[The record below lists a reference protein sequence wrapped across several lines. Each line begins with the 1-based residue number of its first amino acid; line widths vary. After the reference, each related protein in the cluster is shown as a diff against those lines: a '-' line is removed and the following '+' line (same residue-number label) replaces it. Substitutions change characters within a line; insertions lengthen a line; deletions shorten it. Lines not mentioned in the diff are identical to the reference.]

1 MQINRNNYGAF
12 FLDYAENTLDEAG
25 RENLARFLEQNPDL
39 QDEFFEFESISLSP
53 DTKIVFNQ
61 KTKLKHLEILDYGP
75 INQENYETW
84 IIAFLEGDLSK
95 KELLVFE
102 AFKSKNVLIEKEI
115 AAFKLTYLKSKTS
128 IVFPDK
134 ELIKR
139 NLEISFKRKIIWYS
153 ASVAAVLMIA
163 FGVFRLLEVPISGTT
178 NQQARIIEEP
188 INPKNT
194 QSETKTE
201 IAKNEIVNQNRKIKN
216 PLEDLSANKKE
227 PLENPVRIVA
237 SNNQVGTNE
246 TEKYKNRT
254 NNPGSKI
261 PNAGSKLIAVNQ
273 SVNPDL
279 NVREELSGSFDD
291 MILRDAIIAFNF
303 NPESRK
309 TAIGRVLSNV
319 GHKIINKGN
328 HPDQEPA
335 LINNIA
341 NRGKE
346 TFLAFADGLP
356 IYRSFKKDTQN
367 KTVFAVGDNFSIGLS
382 RQKEKNGLPSPDN
395 R

>member
-25 RENLARFLEQNPDL
+25 RQNLARFLEQNPDL
-39 QDEFFEFESISLSP
+39 QEEFFEFENIGLEP

-61 KTKLKHLEILDYGP
+61 KSKLKHLEIFDYGP

-102 AFKSKNVLIEKEI
+102 AFKAKNVLIEKEI
-115 AAFKLTYLKSKTS
+115 TAFKLTYLKSKTS

-163 FGVFRLLEVPISGTT
+163 FGVFRLLEVPILGTT

-188 INPKNT
+188 INPKNA

-201 IAKNEIVNQNRKIKN
+201 IAKNEIVNQNGKIKN
-216 PLEDLSANKKE
+216 PLKDLSANKKE
-227 PLENPVRIVA
+227 LLENPVRILA
-237 SNNQVGTNE
+237 SNDQVGTNE

-254 NNPGSKI
+254 NNPGSMI
-261 PNAGSKLIAVNQ
+261 PIAGSKLIAGNQFVNL
-273 SVNPDL
+273 DL
-279 NVREELSGSFDD
+279 GVRDELSGSFDD
-291 MILRDAIIAFNF
+291 MILRDAITAYNF
-303 NPESRK
+303 NPEKGKS
-309 TAIGRVLSNV
+309 AIGRVLSNI
-319 GHKIINKGN
+319 GNKIINRGN

-335 LINNIA
+335 LINNLA
-341 NRGKE
+341 SRSKE

-382 RQKEKNGLPSPDN
+382 RPKEKDGAPSPEN

>member
-25 RENLARFLEQNPDL
+25 RQNLARFLEQNPDL
-39 QDEFFEFESISLSP
+39 QDEFFEFENIGLEP
-53 DTKIVFNQ
+53 DTNIVFDQ
-61 KTKLKHLEILDYGP
+61 KSKLKHLEIFDFGP

-102 AFKSKNVLIEKEI
+102 AFRAKNVLIEKEI
-115 AAFKLTYLKSKTS
+115 ASFKLTFLKSKTS

-139 NLEISFKRKIIWYS
+139 NIEISFKRKIIWYS

-163 FGVFRLLEVPISGTT
+163 FGVFRLLEVPISDAS

-201 IAKNEIVNQNRKIKN
+201 IATNEIVNQSGEIEN
-216 PLEDLSANKKE
+216 PLKDLSAKKIE
-227 PLENPVRIVA
+227 PLEKPNQYVA
-237 SNNQVGTNE
+237 VDNQDGNNK
-246 TEKYKNRT
+246 TENFRNRSD
-254 NNPGSKI
+254 NPGSMI
-261 PNAGSKLIAVNQ
+261 PIAGSKLIAVNQ
-273 SVNPDL
+273 FVNPDL
-279 NVREELSGSFDD
+279 GLRDELSASFDD
-291 MILRDAIIAFNF
+291 IILRDAIIAYNF
-303 NPESRK
+303 NPEKGKS
-309 TAIGRVLSNV
+309 AIGRVLSNI
-319 GHKIINKGN
+319 GNKIVNKGN
-328 HPDQEPA
+328 HPSQEPA
-335 LINNIA
+335 LINNLA
-341 NRGKE
+341 SRSKE
-346 TFLAFADGLP
+346 TFLAFADRLP
-356 IYRSFKKDTQN
+356 IYRSIKKDTQN

-382 RQKEKNGLPSPDN
+382 RSKEKDGALPPEN